1 MNKEQQKETMS
12 DTELKLRTLLAFSYC
27 GPMLYHDDGEL
38 QDNTAHPFI
47 DFKNDNVNTIAD
59 KMLRR
64 TEDVFSNTRTNA
76 KEVLIKKIKYNNSI
90 TDVRRLEDMSAVG
103 RLHLMLDDDGD
114 VIVSVHSQTDDE
126 LISCGENIE
135 FCTTG
140 MGGGG
145 SPRTYDALRNLMQ
158 AMHDDNLDS
167 HWQGRAIKELDL

>member
-76 KEVLIKKIKYNNSI
+76 KAELIKKVEGLRSSHGIEFAKI
-90 TDVRRLEDMSAVG
+90 D
-103 RLHLMLDDDGD
+103 D
-114 VIVSVHSQTDDE
+114 VIE
-126 LISCGENIE
+126 AIE
-135 FCTTG
+135 
-140 MGGGG
+140 
-145 SPRTYDALRNLMQ
+145 
-158 AMHDDNLDS
+158 
-167 HWQGRAIKELDL
+167 ELDV